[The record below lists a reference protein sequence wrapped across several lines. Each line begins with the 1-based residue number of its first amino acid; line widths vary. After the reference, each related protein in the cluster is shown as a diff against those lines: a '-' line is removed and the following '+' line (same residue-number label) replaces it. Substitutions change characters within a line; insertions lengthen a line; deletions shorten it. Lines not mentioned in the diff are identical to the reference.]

1 MASPATGKKPK
12 AHRREKPGP
21 NRRGRP
27 ASQRQAVRSP
37 VWPASS
43 GASLKIP
50 APPLK
55 PVSASAASTTAAAV
69 QLDRSRGNGA
79 WLANCQPVQ

>member
-1 MASPATGKKPK
+1 MTIDYNFFRKEIACYWLPAWQP
-12 AHRREKPGP
+12 
-21 NRRGRP
+21 
-27 ASQRQAVRSP
+27 QAVRSP
-37 VWPASS
+37 GWAASS
-43 GASLKIP
+43 AASLKIP